1 MNVRPRPAAIDWK
14 QLHARLARAR
24 QATEESVRLSPE
36 RARAVMGERA
46 RLLARV
52 PPRAPEADEVLE
64 VVTFALAGEH
74 YAVET
79 SHVREVVRFGALTP
93 VPGAPDFLAGL
104 VNLRGEILA
113 VFDLRRF
120 FDVADPGRSEQA
132 RVIVLGGERAEFG
145 VLADAVHEVTT
156 LRVEEVR
163 EPPASVAG
171 AGRDYLRGVT
181 TGALIVLDG
190 AVLLDD
196 RRLFIDQAEEA
207 VPTSASGGR

>member
-1 MNVRPRPAAIDWK
+1 MATRPRTSGIDWK
-14 QLHARLARAR
+14 EIHARLARAR

-36 RARAVMGERA
+36 RAREIMGERA

-52 PPRAPEADEVLE
+52 PPRAPEAAEVLE
-64 VVTFALAGEH
+64 VVTFALGAER

-79 SHVREVVRFGALTP
+79 RFVREVVRLESLTT

-120 FDVADPGRSEQA
+120 FGVAEAGRSERT
-132 RVIVLGGERAEFG
+132 RVIVLGGDRAEFG
-145 VLADAVHEVTT
+145 VLADAVYEVTP
-156 LRVEEVR
+156 LRVDEVR
-163 EPPASVAG
+163 EPPASVGG

-181 TGALIVLDG
+181 AAALVVLDG
-190 AVLLDD
+190 AVLLAD
-196 RRLFIDQAEEA
+196 RRLFIEQTEEA
-207 VPTSASGGR
+207 GP